1 MIVGIKKI
9 DNKFYLDKGISFDEK
24 YTKEHY
30 NYKVVEVGDAF
41 EDCTGSDFNEDYSF
55 NIEKYNSRK
64 ENENRQRRIQELK
77 NLLDKTD
84 YIVTKL
90 AEMQITSNENFSS
103 ELARYQSTIQNRVA
117 WRSELDRLLNE

>member
-24 YTKEHY
+24 YTKEPY